1 MAKYRH
7 LENAPIH
14 EAVIDFRVKLPESFK
29 LQQLEPL
36 QKELASDYPDSKTIT
51 KTGWMFGVEQ
61 NVPMSKIV
69 TEGISGY
76 RLFSSDEKSVV
87 QFRNDGFTFSRLK
100 PYTEWETIFT
110 EAKQLWAKYVEKA
123 SPELVTRI
131 AARYI
136 NRLELP
142 PSIDF
147 DDYLTS
153 APIIPKS
160 LPQLAS
166 NFLSR
171 ITIIDP
177 TSDIK
182 VHLTQALEESVEPRD
197 HVIIILDIDAFKT
210 DNYGCDDPR
219 MWIKFNE
226 LRDMKNKVF
235 FEMITEKTAELY
247 K

>member
-110 EAKQLWAKYVEKA
+110 EAKQLWAK
-123 SPELVTRI
+123 
-131 AARYI
+131 
-136 NRLELP
+136 
-142 PSIDF
+142 
-147 DDYLTS
+147 
-153 APIIPKS
+153 
-160 LPQLAS
+160 
-166 NFLSR
+166 
-171 ITIIDP
+171 
-177 TSDIK
+177 
-182 VHLTQALEESVEPRD
+182 
-197 HVIIILDIDAFKT
+197 
-210 DNYGCDDPR
+210 
-219 MWIKFNE
+219 
-226 LRDMKNKVF
+226 
-235 FEMITEKTAELY
+235 
-247 K
+247 